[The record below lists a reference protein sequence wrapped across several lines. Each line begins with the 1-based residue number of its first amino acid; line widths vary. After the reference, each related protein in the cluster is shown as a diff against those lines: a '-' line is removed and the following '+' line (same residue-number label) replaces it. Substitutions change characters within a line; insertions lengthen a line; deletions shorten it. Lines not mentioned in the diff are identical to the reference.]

1 METQHALAGIGVM
14 VMNEKGEVLLGL
26 RHSSHGAGEWS
37 FPGGKVDLGETI
49 EETAQRETKE
59 ETNLDISG
67 LELIS
72 LTNEMRYLA
81 DGKQFVVIGFK
92 ANYFGGELKLA
103 NPERFHEWRWFSL
116 DNLPSPLFQGT
127 ELMIKNYL
135 AHKIYQPENV

>member
-1 METQHALAGIGVM
+1 MENKYALAGVGVM
-14 VMNEKGEVLLGL
+14 VSNEKGEVLLGL

-49 EETAQRETKE
+49 EQTAKRETKE
-59 ETNLDISG
+59 ETNLEVDD
-67 LELIS
+67 LELVS
-72 LTNEMRYLA
+72 LTNELRYLK

-92 ANYFGGELKLA
+92 ANSYQGELQLA

-116 DNLPSPLFQGT
+116 DNLPSPLFEGT

-135 AHKIYQPENV
+135 AKKIYQTT

>member
-1 METQHALAGIGVM
+1 MEGKHALAGIGVM

-49 EETAQRETKE
+49 EETARRETKE
-59 ETNLDISG
+59 ETNLEISG
-67 LELIS
+67 LELVS

-92 ANYFGGELKLA
+92 AGSFRGELKLN
-103 NPERFHEWRWFSL
+103 NPERFHEWRWFPL
-116 DNLPSPLFQGT
+116 DALPSPLFEGT
-127 ELMIKNYL
+127 ELMIRNYQ
-135 AHKIYQPENV
+135 AHKIYQSDNA